1 MKQTEKK
8 KDCLGKRN
16 GPEHREN
23 LEIHAKPGPAQGEGK
38 KRSAG
43 TGAAAAVLPVVTSR
57 STGTKEEAMRSG
69 SPKEEKTSFKKEDM
83 PL

>member
-23 LEIHAKPGPAQGEGK
+23 LESPAQPRAKE
-38 KRSAG
+38 RN
-43 TGAAAAVLPVVTSR
+43 GAPAPAEAAAVLPVVTSR